1 MRKRF
6 SNLLPILLP
15 SMIFALFPVAAVAE
29 TIEGFVEVQG
39 AAPQPEKLR
48 RNSDPFCAKK
58 VMFDPS
64 IQLKGNRL
72 KDVWVR
78 VSAGAPDQQ
87 GSPDKTVEIH
97 QRQCMYE
104 PRVAA
109 MQTGNRVVIQNDDPV
124 LHNVHAY
131 SAANTIF
138 NRAMP
143 TGSAAIR
150 FDGTTSQSTS
160 RWKGLL
166 RWKCDVHAW
175 MGGYL
180 AVAQNPFFA
189 VSDGNGVF
197 RIENVPP
204 GHYSLTAWHEKYGE
218 RTVEITIEPGN
229 AAKTVFQ
236 YRQKLTQTGLPAE
249 GKKS

>member
-1 MRKRF
+1 MPKRT
-6 SNLLPILLP
+6 SNLLQTLLP
-15 SMIFALFPVAAVAE
+15 LMVFLLSPVAAVAE
-29 TIEGFVEVQG
+29 TIEGLVEFQG
-39 AAPQPEKLR
+39 VAPQPEKLR
-48 RNSDPFCAKK
+48 RNSDPFCAAK

-64 IQLKGNRL
+64 IQLKGNKL

-78 VSAGAPDQQ
+78 VTAGAPDQP

-97 QRQCMYE
+97 QKQCMYE
-104 PRVAA
+104 PRVVA
-109 MQTGNRVVIQNDDPV
+109 MQAGNKVLIQNDDPV

-131 SAANTIF
+131 SAGDTIF

-143 TGSAAIR
+143 SGSPALR
-150 FDGTTSQSTS
+150 FDRTTSQSTS
-160 RWKGLL
+160 RWKGVL

-189 VSDGNGVF
+189 VSDGSGAF

-204 GHYSLTAWHEKYGE
+204 GHYTLTAWHEKYGE
-218 RTVEITIEPGN
+218 KTVEITVEPGQ
-229 AAKTVFQ
+229 AATTVFQ
-236 YRQKLTQTGLPAE
+236 YRQKLTQTSPPE
-249 GKKS
+249 PKKS